1 MLATLSEARRRRAKW
16 EVSGGVDYSRDSGW
30 AGRVGLK
37 VSWRRKRR
45 STKEQVFDVMMYMVN
60 TDTGSRFRLNPCD
73 FALYDQDDDLAVT
86 MADFD
91 ILFSDM
97 DKTKH
102 VLVEQLFKELDVD
115 NDQKIS
121 LMEFEKKRA
130 LVFSKSTC
138 VSNAV

>member
-1 MLATLSEARRRRAKW
+1 MLLNLSNHSFSFK
-16 EVSGGVDYSRDSGW
+16 
-30 AGRVGLK
+30 
-37 VSWRRKRR
+37 
-45 STKEQVFDVMMYMVN
+45 KEQVFDVMMYMVN

-115 NDQKIS
+115 NGK
-121 LMEFEKKRA
+121 
-130 LVFSKSTC
+130 
-138 VSNAV
+138 

>member
-1 MLATLSEARRRRAKW
+1 
-16 EVSGGVDYSRDSGW
+16 
-30 AGRVGLK
+30 
-37 VSWRRKRR
+37 
-45 STKEQVFDVMMYMVN
+45 MYMVN

-115 NDQKIS
+115 NGK
-121 LMEFEKKRA
+121 
-130 LVFSKSTC
+130 
-138 VSNAV
+138 

>member
-1 MLATLSEARRRRAKW
+1 MLLNLSNHSFSFK
-16 EVSGGVDYSRDSGW
+16 
-30 AGRVGLK
+30 
-37 VSWRRKRR
+37 
-45 STKEQVFDVMMYMVN
+45 KEQVFDVMMYMVN

-102 VLVEQLFKELDVD
+102 VLVEQLFKEFDVD
-115 NDQKIS
+115 NGK
-121 LMEFEKKRA
+121 
-130 LVFSKSTC
+130 
-138 VSNAV
+138 

>member
-1 MLATLSEARRRRAKW
+1 MLLNLSNHSFSFK
-16 EVSGGVDYSRDSGW
+16 
-30 AGRVGLK
+30 
-37 VSWRRKRR
+37 
-45 STKEQVFDVMMYMVN
+45 KEQVFDVMMYMVN

-97 DKTKH
+97 NKTKH

-115 NDQKIS
+115 NGK
-121 LMEFEKKRA
+121 
-130 LVFSKSTC
+130 
-138 VSNAV
+138 